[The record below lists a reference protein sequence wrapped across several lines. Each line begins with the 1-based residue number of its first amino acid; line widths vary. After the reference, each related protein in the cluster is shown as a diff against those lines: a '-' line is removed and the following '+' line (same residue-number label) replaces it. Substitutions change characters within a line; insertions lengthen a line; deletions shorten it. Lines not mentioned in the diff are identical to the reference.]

1 MFKKYIWHLIWHL
14 YFKVIVLIKL
24 FIMAHRTKGTLRFAL
39 KEPNS
44 NTESPIQLIFSLGDV
59 RIRKSIGYKI
69 EPKYWD
75 NAKQSVKN
83 VNQATNKDEIN
94 REINDLENYINE
106 QISELRKTKTTIHK
120 KDINNIVDAFK
131 KDEEEEVFVSNDFFD
146 VFNSFIEIKTKMLP
160 VNRGTRNHTVEAYK
174 QALNFLIKFQKDTK
188 YKVTFDSIDLDF
200 YFEFL
205 NYMQSI
211 EKPDGNFYSL
221 NTIGKHIK
229 TLKTFLN
236 YATNIGINTNFKYK
250 FSEFKIP
257 KEQTTAIYLTKE
269 EKTKLFEFDFSKYP
283 ELEESRDIFIIG
295 CEIGQRVS
303 DFNNLDN
310 AEIIQMDEKS
320 YFKLKQKKTGEVV
333 YCLITPAIESIMER
347 RYSGKP
353 PSSIHEQYL
362 NDRIKEAAQM
372 VGIDEMVRFERTE
385 GGKKVIKHIPKYSLI
400 SSHSARRT
408 FCSLHFNESVP
419 IQEIMVQS
427 GHKTEKEFRNYIRIS
442 KEETV
447 RKITKSE
454 RFNKA
459 FIDVN

>member
-1 MFKKYIWHLIWHL
+1 MSKRNY
-14 YFKVIVLIKL
+14 
-24 FIMAHRTKGTLRFAL
+24 RTKGTLRFAL

-75 NAKQSVKN
+75 IGKQRVKN
-83 VNQATNKDEIN
+83 VNLAINKDEIN

-106 QISELRKTKTTIHK
+106 KISELRKTKTTIHK
-120 KDINNIVDAFK
+120 KYINNIIEAFK
-131 KDEEEEVFVSNDFFD
+131 KDEEEEVFVSNDFFY
-146 VFNSFIEIKTKMLP
+146 VFNSFIEIKNKMLP
-160 VNRGTRNHTVEAYK
+160 VNRGTRNQTVEAYK
-174 QALNFLIKFQKDTK
+174 QAFNFLIKFQKDTK
-188 YKVTFDSIDLDF
+188 YKISFDSIDLDF

-205 NYMQSI
+205 DYMRSI
-211 EKPDGNFYSL
+211 EKPDGNYYSL

-236 YATNIGINTNFKYK
+236 YASNVGVNTNFKYK
-250 FSEFKIP
+250 LSEFKIP

-283 ELEESRDIFIIG
+283 DLEEARDIFIIG

-303 DFNNLDN
+303 DFNNLGN
-310 AEIIQMDEKS
+310 SEIIKMEGKS
-320 YFKLKQKKTGEVV
+320 YFKLKQKKTGETV
-333 YCLITPAIESIMER
+333 YCLITPAINSIMES
-347 RYSGKP
+347 RYNGNP
-353 PSSIHEQYL
+353 PATIHEQYL
-362 NDRIKEAAQM
+362 NDRIKEASQM
-372 VGIDEMVRFERTE
+372 VGIDELVRFERTE
-385 GGKKVIKHIPKYSLI
+385 GRKKVIKNVPKYSLI

-408 FCSLHFNESVP
+408 FCSLHFNEGVP

-427 GHKTEKEFRNYIRIS
+427 GHKTEKEFKNYIRIS

-447 RKITKSE
+447 RNITNSE
-454 RFNKA
+454 RFNRA
-459 FIDVN
+459 FISVS